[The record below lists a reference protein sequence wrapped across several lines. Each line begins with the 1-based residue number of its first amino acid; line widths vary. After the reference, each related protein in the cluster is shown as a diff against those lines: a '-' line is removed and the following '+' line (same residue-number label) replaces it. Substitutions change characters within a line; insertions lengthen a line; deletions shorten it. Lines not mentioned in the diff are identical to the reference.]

1 MTFIYPIHNFAF
13 SCSKS
18 YAINMINQTVIET
31 KNLHILMSTF
41 PIYHNHLYWKTAIIF
56 VSFSALPAVLTSV
69 SQLGYKSCMV
79 YWGLQNAFNLTYNT
93 DYLTPKQWCPI
104 PVYRNQLFTMWVSK
118 TTKGSH
124 AKFNLKMVSGWL
136 LTLLLLMFSPKTCHH
151 LKKH

>member
-1 MTFIYPIHNFAF
+1 MLKFLQTDKQTDRWTGQKLYSPDLSIGGHKNTKFSSDFFNPNYSLCKTWDLRMTFIYPIHNFAF

-79 YWGLQNAFNLTYNT
+79 YWGLQNAFNLINITFGIASILIT
-93 DYLTPKQWCPI
+93 
-104 PVYRNQLFTMWVSK
+104 
-118 TTKGSH
+118 
-124 AKFNLKMVSGWL
+124 
-136 LTLLLLMFSPKTCHH
+136 
-151 LKKH
+151 